1 VCVCVC
7 RPAFLEEFE
16 RLEVE
21 LQQLYQDYLVRFR
34 CLAYLEQQQ
43 DEDEQA
49 EQERME
55 ARQVTDCGLLLQ
67 GFNSSRLELVSV
79 SNFILQLQH
88 FWWDHVMPQTG
99 L

>member
-1 VCVCVC
+1 
-7 RPAFLEEFE
+7 
-16 RLEVE
+16 
-21 LQQLYQDYLVRFR
+21 
-34 CLAYLEQQQ
+34 LEQQQ

-67 GFNSSRLELVSV
+67 RFNSSRLEFVSV

-88 FWWDHVMPQTG
+88 FWWDRVMPQAG